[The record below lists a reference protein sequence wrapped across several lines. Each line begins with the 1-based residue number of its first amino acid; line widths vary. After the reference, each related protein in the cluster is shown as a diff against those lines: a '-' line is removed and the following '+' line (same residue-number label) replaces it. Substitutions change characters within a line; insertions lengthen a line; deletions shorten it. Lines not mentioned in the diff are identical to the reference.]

1 MVRVLLLSFAL
12 AAGPAAIAQG
22 APAVDG
28 VFDMPGVT
36 TNGQL
41 TVGPDGNVWVAL
53 EAAVARVK
61 PDGTVTL
68 FNSAALNNTL
78 GSPQGGITS
87 AGGFI
92 WVSQTPG
99 AGQSTIVKIQ
109 PGDPPTAT
117 GVDVTDLT
125 AGTSAM
131 TLGPDG
137 NIWAGI
143 AGKVIRFSPSNPA
156 TSTPF
161 PIGGLAPKAIASSSD
176 NTLWITDATN
186 GQLVNVTTAGVAKPY
201 PVGGNPQF
209 VGAGPNGLVAFGN
222 PGSTPQR
229 IGLLVPNGTP
239 QLIDRPNGSDPF
251 GVAFGNDGAFWIAEF
266 AGNRLARVTPD
277 GQLTTLTGFPAVTG
291 QGPRQIVAGPNN
303 TLWATLD
310 KPGDTANSKIAR
322 ITGVEP
328 PPPPPPPPEAT
339 PPDQT
344 PATTPPPPDTTP
356 PAITAAS
363 LSKTRI
369 RAGTRSI
376 SFRFTLSEPASLKLT
391 LSRAVAGK
399 RRGKSCVKPTRRL
412 RRAKRCTRFV
422 RVRTASGSGTTG
434 AISLAISTKR
444 LRRGRYRA
452 VLEATDAAGNK
463 ALPVTRRF
471 TVR

>member
-1 MVRVLLLSFAL
+1 VRLLLLAATLTAL
-12 AAGPAAIAQG
+12 AAAPAAA

-99 AGQSTIVKIQ
+99 GGQSTIVKI
-109 PGDPPTAT
+109 PPADPSTAT

-125 AGTSAM
+125 AGTSAL
-131 TLGPDG
+131 TTGPDG

-143 AGKVIRFSPSNPA
+143 AGKLIGFSPSNPA
-156 TSTPF
+156 TSTTF
-161 PIGGLAPKAIASSSD
+161 TIGGLAPKAITSSSD

-186 GQLVNVTTAGVAKPY
+186 GQLVNVTTAGVSQAY

-209 VGAGPNGLVAFGN
+209 VGAGPNGQVAFGN
-222 PGSTPQR
+222 PGSAPQR

-266 AGNRLARVTPD
+266 AGNRLARVTAD

-310 KPGDTANSKIAR
+310 KPGDVANSKIAR
-322 ITGVEP
+322 ITGVET
-328 PPPPPPPPEAT
+328 PPPPPPEPA
-339 PPDQT
+339 PSEQT
-344 PATTPPPPDTTP
+344 ATTPPLPDTTP

-369 RAGTRSI
+369 RAGTRSV
-376 SFRFTLSEPASLKLT
+376 SLRFTLSEPASLRLT
-391 LSRAVAGK
+391 LSRAAAGK
-399 RRGKSCVKPTRRL
+399 RRGKGCVKPPPRL

-422 RVRTASGSGTTG
+422 RVRVASGNGTGG
-434 AISLAISTKR
+434 AISLAISTRR
-444 LRRGRYRA
+444 LRPGRYRV
-452 VLEATDAAGNK
+452 VLDATDAAGNK
-463 ALPVTRRF
+463 ALPVTRSF